1 MAKVLVV
8 DDEKRTVQLLTLSL
22 QGRGHEVVGVHS
34 GREALH
40 LLEAGT
46 WDVVLTDMKMEPVDG
61 MQVLKE
67 IAARHPDTQ
76 ALMLT
81 AHQGVDTAVAAMQAG
96 AFHYLTKPFNLDEVA
111 EMVDRAAQA
120 GRLTRENRQ
129 LKQAV
134 AVMNAG
140 QDLVGEAPATR
151 KLRQLIAKVAPS
163 EATVLIRGE
172 SGVGKEV
179 AARALHET
187 SLRAGGPFIAVNCA
201 AISENLLESELFGY
215 RKGAFTGA
223 DTDRQGLFEAAHG
236 GTLFLDEIGEAGPG
250 VQAKLLRVLEERKIN
265 RVGDPVERPVD
276 VRVLA
281 ATNRPLEKALAA
293 GSFREDLYYRL
304 LVFPLDVPPL
314 RDRAGDI
321 SLLAAHFLE
330 RWGRQDRPLSPE
342 VVERLKRHSWPGNV
356 RELRNIMERAHILA
370 GDQDITLE
378 HVTLDPG
385 LPSAEVE
392 ELGQDLNLDRH
403 SRRLIRAALERTR
416 GNKSEAAELLGITR
430 RTLYSRLK
438 LLGMEADEGEPEAT

>member
-22 QGRGHEVVGVHS
+22 QGRGHEVTGVHS

-40 LLEAGT
+40 LLEAGA
-46 WDVVLTDMKMEPVDG
+46 WDVVLTDMKMEPIDG

-67 IAARHPDTQ
+67 IASRYPETQ

-81 AHQGVDTAVAAMQAG
+81 AYQGVDTAVAAMQAG

-151 KLRQLIAKVAPS
+151 KLRQLIGKVAPS

-179 AARALHET
+179 AARALHDA

-236 GTLFLDEIGEAGPG
+236 GTLFLDEIGEAGAG

-281 ATNRPLEKALAA
+281 ATNRPLEKALAE

-321 SLLAAHFLE
+321 SLLSAHFLK
-330 RWGRQDRPLSPE
+330 RWGRQDRPLPTE
-342 VVERLKRHSWPGNV
+342 VLERLKRHTWPGNV

-370 GDQDITLE
+370 GDQDISLE

-385 LPSAEVE
+385 LPMAKMED
-392 ELGQDLNLDRH
+392 LGQDLNLDHH

-438 LLGMEADEGEPEAT
+438 LLGMEADEGEPEVS